1 MEIKTYAPVLIPTL
15 NRYEHFK
22 RCLES
27 LEKCTGAEHT
37 EIFVA
42 LDYPPSEKYKEG
54 WSKICKYLEE
64 KKQSHLFKEL
74 HVIKRDHNYGICK
87 LNSNPGSARDEFI
100 APRFNCYI
108 TTEDDN
114 EFSPNF
120 LEYMNWGLRSYENDQ
135 SILAICGYSDL
146 PTDIF
151 KNNVYKFDR
160 FSAWGCGIWIAKQK
174 KVTHFYD
181 FSVLEKHVTSLPFKH
196 VFSYCDLQHVFHVL
210 RMIKRKTF
218 YGDSIRGC
226 IPKNERNYI
235 FPVKSKVRN
244 YGTDGTGQHGK
255 VSTERYEKYL
265 NMEIDTD
272 LHFSPCIKSELFVPE
287 IETQF
292 KKSQNYSIVR
302 HLYFSVAFLLWKI
315 ARINIS

>member
-100 APRFNCYI
+100 APRFDCYI

-120 LEYMNWGLRSYENDQ
+120 LEYMNWGLSTYAKDP
-135 SILAICGYSDL
+135 SVLAICGYSDL
-146 PTDIF
+146 PTEIF
-151 KNNVYKFDR
+151 KNNIYKFDR
-160 FSAWGCGIWIAKQK
+160 FCAWGCGMWFDKYE
-174 KVTHFYD
+174 KVKHFYD
-181 FSVLEKHVTSLPFKH
+181 FSVLEQHVTSIPFQ
-196 VFSYCDLQHVFHVL
+196 VIFSYSDLLHAFHVL
-210 RMIKRKTF
+210 RMIKHKTF
-218 YGDSIRGC
+218 YGDAIRGC
-226 IPKNERNYI
+226 LPKEERNYI
-235 FPVKSKVRN
+235 YPVISKVRN
-244 YGTDGTGQHGK
+244 HGTDGSGQHGK
-255 VSTERYEKYL
+255 VSSSRYEKYINL
-265 NMEIDTD
+265 EIDSD
-272 LHFSPCIKSELFVPE
+272 SQFFPCIKTDLFVPE
-287 IETQF
+287 SEVFF
-292 KKSQNYSIVR
+292 KKSQSYSFIR
-302 HLYFSVAFLLWKI
+302 HLYFSFAFVLWRI
-315 ARINIS
+315 FRINIS